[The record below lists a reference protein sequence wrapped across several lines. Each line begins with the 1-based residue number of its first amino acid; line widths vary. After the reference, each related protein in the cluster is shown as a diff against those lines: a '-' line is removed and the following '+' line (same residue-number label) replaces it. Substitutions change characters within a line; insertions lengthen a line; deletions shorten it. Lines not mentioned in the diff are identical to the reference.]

1 MSLLLSTV
9 LPALLPALSDGVRG
23 LVGKFTGG
31 AGANPQNVDEVIKL
45 QEAET
50 QRLEALAK
58 LDSVGGGVSPWVANL
73 RASSR
78 YIAVWVALAQWP
90 IVLWLVPEYADTGA
104 QFAQSAFFFLF
115 GDRVYLHLKRGT

>member
-1 MSLLLSTV
+1 MSLLLSTL
-9 LPALLPALSDGVRG
+9 LPALLPALTDGVRG
-23 LVGKFTGG
+23 VVAKFTGG

-50 QRLEALAK
+50 KRLQALAE
-58 LDSVGGGVSPWVANL
+58 LDKVSAGVSLWVSNL

-78 YIAVWVALAQWP
+78 YVAVWVAIVQYP
-90 IVLWLVPEYADTGA
+90 IVLMLKPEQAEFSA

-115 GDRVYLHLKRGT
+115 GDRVYLHLKKGG